1 MALSEKELAK
11 YMKKSKAKSKI
22 SGGYGKMFRNEG
34 RVTKFRLE
42 KNSEQTLI
50 IPLSIALPFNPF
62 DLEDESFSKINPFF
76 MPGSVERAWQVL
88 KQLCEMEAS
97 DSGESELKYEL
108 ESVIGSKIGAE
119 EWDMKGAEL
128 AALLKSARKIDFKS
142 DFTVKIDIPSFNQ
155 FSTRR
160 RIDSETDSAGMVK
173 YSGLLYEL
181 SRLEQELIAPEMKE
195 LNDKL
200 KKGGELAHL
209 TKQQKSIKRQEVASK
224 ACLGRPALFNC
235 YRILHIPIVDN
246 VPSDEDKRLLSTAK
260 LYDFEKWDKIDKD
273 RLEMYLSKLGGRFDK
288 CPSYVEYRISG
299 GNEDNPLQLY
309 QNAQKTI
316 AQADPLH
323 EIVPEFYDEYLKYR
337 DDDEH
342 WKDET
347 LLKSI
352 PELKNIDD
360 NELLTHYENNLNGYD
375 LSLFRKEVVE
385 KYGEVIQR
393 VSPVKYEEII
403 ELVQAGL
410 ASDQKIADDDV
421 TALLGNEVLDEDGN
435 VDVEASYAQ
444 PEDDDASQETA
455 TSSVEQ
461 EVQLGNVEI
470 TNVPEQEIPVSAVDA
485 LAKKNEESVSEGL
498 GVDLDLSGVL
508 GKE

>member
-1 MALSEKELAK
+1 MALTEKEFAK
-11 YMKKSKAKSKI
+11 YVKKSKSKSKI

-34 RVTKFRLE
+34 RVTKFKLE
-42 KNSEQTLI
+42 RNSEQTLI

-62 DLEDESFSKINPFF
+62 DLEDDGFSKNNPFF

-88 KQLCEMEAS
+88 KQLCEMEAEENG
-97 DSGESELKYEL
+97 GESELKYEI
-108 ESVIGSKIGAE
+108 ESVIGSKISDAE
-119 EWDMKGAEL
+119 WGMEGAEL
-128 AALLKSARKIDFKS
+128 ASLLKSVRKIDFKS

-155 FSTRR
+155 YSVRR

-181 SRLEQELIAPEMKE
+181 SKLEQELIAPEMKE
-195 LNDKL
+195 LNEKL
-200 KKGGELAHL
+200 KKGGELGHL
-209 TKQQKSIKRQEVASK
+209 TKQQKSVKRQEVASK

-246 VPSDEDKRLLSTAK
+246 VPSVEDIKLLSTAK
-260 LYDFEKWDKIDKD
+260 LYDFEKWDKIDRD

-288 CPSYVEYRISG
+288 CPSYVEYRITG
-299 GNEDNPLQLY
+299 GAEENALALY

-323 EIVPEFYDEYLKYR
+323 EIVADFYGEYLKYR

-360 NELLTHYENNLNGYD
+360 NELLTHYEHNLKSYD

-385 KYGEVIQR
+385 RYGSVIQR
-393 VSPVKYEEII
+393 VSPTKYEEIVD
-403 ELVQAGL
+403 LVKAGL
-410 ASDQKIADDDV
+410 ASDQKIAEDDV
-421 TALLGNEVLDEDGN
+421 TALLGNEILDEDGN
-435 VDVEASYAQ
+435 VDVEATYSQ
-444 PEDDDASQETA
+444 PEDEDT
-455 TSSVEQ
+455 
-461 EVQLGNVEI
+461 GNVEVEVGNG
-470 TNVPEQEIPVSAVDA
+470 NVEVGDASAVSALEA
-485 LAKKNEESVSEGL
+485 LQSKNTEEPVEGL

-508 GKE
+508 G

>member
-34 RVTKFRLE
+34 RVTKFKLE

-88 KQLCEMEAS
+88 HQLCEMEAS
-97 DSGESELKYEL
+97 EDSSDLISELEA
-108 ESVIGSKIGAE
+108 VIGSKIGAE
-119 EWDMKGAEL
+119 EWEMQGEAL
-128 AALLKSARKIDFKS
+128 AGLLKSVRKIDFKS

-155 FSTRR
+155 YSTRR
-160 RIDSETDSAGMVK
+160 RIDSETDSAGMVR

-200 KKGGELAHL
+200 KKGGELSHL

-246 VPSDEDKRLLSTAK
+246 VPTAEDAKLLGTAK

-299 GNEDNPLQLY
+299 GNEDSALQLY

-323 EIVPEFYDEYLKYR
+323 EIVPEFYSEYLKYR

-360 NELLTHYENNLNGYD
+360 NELLTHYENNLMSYD
-375 LSLFRKEVVE
+375 LSLFRKEVIE
-385 KYGEVIQR
+385 KYGQVIQR

-403 ELVQAGL
+403 DLVQAGL

-435 VDVEASYAQ
+435 VDVEASYSQ
-444 PEDDDASQETA
+444 PEDDAEDTTSGNVDITPEVSAPTAIETLTGNSET
-455 TSSVEQ
+455 TSS
-461 EVQLGNVEI
+461 
-470 TNVPEQEIPVSAVDA
+470 
-485 LAKKNEESVSEGL
+485 GL

-508 GKE
+508 G